1 MDIKCFTNFGVL
13 ILVLIVTLTTVFL
26 PNSIAQ
32 NYTQWDL
39 PEGTKARLGK
49 GTITEIAYSPDG
61 TRLAVSG
68 SRGVWIYDAQSGD
81 ELDLLTGH
89 QGELLSVSY
98 SPDGQTLASGSLD
111 GIIRL
116 WDADTGTLKHA
127 LTGHSQSV
135 Q

>member
-1 MDIKCFTNFGVL
+1 MDIKRFTNFRVL

-39 PEGTKARLGK
+39 PEGAKARLGK

-89 QGELLSVSY
+89 QGELLSK
-98 SPDGQTLASGSLD
+98 
-111 GIIRL
+111 
-116 WDADTGTLKHA
+116 W
-127 LTGHSQSV
+127 
-135 Q
+135 